1 MSHSILFA
9 IDSGMIE
16 AIVLLVGIVFW
27 ILGKVIG
34 QPPQPPV
41 RRPQPPAMGRP
52 PAPRPPMAG
61 PQQQGPGDPLQSEI
75 EEFLRRA
82 SGGRKPGGAA
92 APAGPDR
99 TRQARTRQPAARPDP
114 RRGRPGQPS
123 TPPQQPQPVATARDP
138 GLDTPED
145 LDRHVK
151 QFMDI
156 GEFDRRTA
164 KLTSIERQDQQF
176 EKHLKDTFTHEVG
189 HLRGGALAISGSA
202 SVTSA
207 APPMAEGQA
216 RNFLALLLANPAE
229 LKTAVLLNEIL
240 PRPEHRW

>member
-1 MSHSILFA
+1 MSQPLLLAIDPQTIEAVIGLVAILFW
-9 IDSGMIE
+9 
-16 AIVLLVGIVFW
+16 V
-27 ILGKVIG
+27 LGKLLG
-34 QPPQPPV
+34 QPQQPPA
-41 RRPQPPAMGRP
+41 RRPQAQLPPRPLERP
-52 PAPRPPMAG
+52 P
-61 PQQQGPGDPLQSEI
+61 QQGQADPLQSEI

-82 SGGRKPGGAA
+82 SGQRKPADTAA
-92 APAGPDR
+92 QGRPDR
-99 TRQARTRQPAARPDP
+99 TRLPRSRQPGARQDP
-114 RRGRPGQPS
+114 RRGRPGQP
-123 TPPQQPQPVATARDP
+123 TAPQGSPQPVAAAPDP
-138 GLDTPED
+138 ALDTPEA

-151 QFMDI
+151 QFMDT

-164 KLTSIERQDQQF
+164 KLTTIEKQDQQF

-189 HLRGGALAISGSA
+189 HLRGGALAISGES

-207 APPMAEGQA
+207 APPIAEGQR